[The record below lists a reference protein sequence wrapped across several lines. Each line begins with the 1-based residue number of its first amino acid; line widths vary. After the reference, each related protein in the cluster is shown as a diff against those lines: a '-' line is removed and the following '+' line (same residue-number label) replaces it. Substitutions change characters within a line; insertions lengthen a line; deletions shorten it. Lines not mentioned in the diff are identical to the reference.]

1 MMKKKIIVLALAG
14 IITISSVSLAYAAN
28 RNDKGLNNYNGK
40 MMSMMGSGAQS
51 GDDINKMIDIMKE
64 NGFTD
69 EARAMENRDV
79 NAMKKLMNNI
89 SDDDY
94 KKMIDVMKGN
104 GYEDMAKMMQSIG
117 KENMAKVH
125 QSMMGN

>member
-1 MMKKKIIVLALAG
+1 MMRKKIILLALAG
-14 IITISSVSLAYAAN
+14 TITISSVSLAYAAN
-28 RNDKGLNNYNGK
+28 RNDIGLNNYNGK
-40 MMSMMGSGAQS
+40 MMSMMGAGVQS
-51 GDDINKMIDIMKE
+51 SDDVNKMIDIMKE
-64 NGFTD
+64 NGYTD

-79 NAMKKLMNNI
+79 DAMKKLMNNI

-94 KKMIDVMKGN
+94 QKMIDVMKGN

>member
-51 GDDINKMIDIMKE
+51 DDDINKMIDIMKE

>member
-28 RNDKGLNNYNGK
+28 RNDIGLNNYNGK
-40 MMSMMGSGAQS
+40 MMSMMESRVQS
-51 GDDINKMIDIMKE
+51 SDDFNKMIDIMKK

-79 NAMKKLMNNI
+79 DAMRKLMNNI

-94 KKMIDVMKGN
+94 KKMIDVMNGN

>member
-14 IITISSVSLAYAAN
+14 IITISGVSLAYAAN
-28 RNDKGLNNYNGK
+28 RNDIDLNNYNGK
-40 MMSMMGSGAQS
+40 MVGMMGSGVQS
-51 GDDINKMIDIMKE
+51 SDDINKMIDIMKE

-69 EARAMENRDV
+69 EAMAMENRDV
-79 NAMKKLMNNI
+79 DAMKKLMNNI
-89 SDDDY
+89 SDDNY